1 MRFLR
6 QSLMG
11 LFLVSLTLGLLVYA
25 GSLVKGAVDER
36 LSQEARRAPARE
48 RVFAVNVVPVALETI
63 APDLTAFGEV
73 QSRRTLEIR
82 AAVGGRLIELAPE
95 FVEGGHVSEGQFLA
109 RIDPTDAEAAL
120 DRVQSDLIDAQAE
133 TREAARA
140 LILAQDSL
148 TAAEEQTKLQDKAY
162 QRQVDLQTRGVGSAS
177 AVEAAELSLASS
189 RQSVLS
195 NHQSLAQA
203 EARVDQAATQLRRQE
218 IALAEAKRD
227 VEDTE
232 IRAGFTGTLSEVSV
246 VEGRLVSANEQLAQL
261 IDRDALEVAFRVS
274 TQQYAR
280 LLDAEGDLRPA
291 DVSVSLDMFGTPLT
305 AKGRLS
311 RDSAAVGEGLTGRLI
326 FASLDTARGF
336 KPGDFVTVTI
346 QEAPLENVARLP
358 AAALN
363 ASEEVL
369 VIGAEDRLET
379 MQVRLMRRQ
388 GDEVLVRAAGLAG
401 REVVAERSPLLGSGI
416 KVRAMRS
423 GDAPAPE
430 APAMVALTEERRA
443 KLIAF
448 VEGNTRM
455 PDEAKQRILAQL
467 AAPEVPAQMIERIES
482 RMGG

>member
-1 MRFLR
+1 
-6 QSLMG
+6 
-11 LFLVSLTLGLLVYA
+11 
-25 GSLVKGAVDER
+25 
-36 LSQEARRAPARE
+36 
-48 RVFAVNVVPVALETI
+48 
-63 APDLTAFGEV
+63 
-73 QSRRTLEIR
+73 
-82 AAVGGRLIELAPE
+82 
-95 FVEGGHVSEGQFLA
+95 
-109 RIDPTDAEAAL
+109 
-120 DRVQSDLIDAQAE
+120 
-133 TREAARA
+133 
-140 LILAQDSL
+140 
-148 TAAEEQTKLQDKAY
+148 
-162 QRQVDLQTRGVGSAS
+162 
-177 AVEAAELSLASS
+177 
-189 RQSVLS
+189 
-195 NHQSLAQA
+195 
-203 EARVDQAATQLRRQE
+203 
-218 IALAEAKRD
+218 
-227 VEDTE
+227 
-232 IRAGFTGTLSEVSV
+232 
-246 VEGRLVSANEQLAQL
+246 
-261 IDRDALEVAFRVS
+261 
-274 TQQYAR
+274 
-280 LLDAEGDLRPA
+280 
-291 DVSVSLDMFGTPLT
+291 MFGTPLT

-363 ASEEVL
+363 ASEEAL